1 MTQIRKISIITS
13 LLWTTAIVAS
23 AIVKAPEFVTMMLL
37 PILAFASLTTIQT
50 LSRKSDIRPA

>member
-13 LLWTTAIVAS
+13 LLWATAIVAS

-50 LSRKSDIRPA
+50 LSRRSDTRPA